1 MFWMNFADQG
11 TPLPPDNAAPGA
23 APGGTTAGPSGG
35 PPPAPTHEDSRSARE
50 EAFDAVTDVMPWAV
64 SILLHLGLILIAL
77 FVAWATVK
85 DLPPEEEIIIP
96 DVNFSPNP
104 GTPITTT
111 ATKSTTSS
119 SSSSS
124 ASLSAVRSAAAKG
137 ELSFAGGASG
147 GSQGAGLGAGLSG
160 MGNNVLAAAAGND
173 QSMKTTLFGTGGN
186 ARRVVYLI
194 DASGSLLDTLPFV
207 ITELKNSI
215 ARLKIQQDFTVIFFQ
230 GTEAIEIPVP
240 RTGLK
245 KADDQTKQRV
255 IAWLDAGH
263 VIPQGLSNPVVALEL
278 ALRYKPQLI
287 ILLSDNITGQGEYEV
302 DQRRLLADIERHN
315 TAKTKIATI
324 QFLYPDSLVAANLQP
339 TLKLI
344 ADQTGGTYKFLD
356 AQELEIE

>member
-1 MFWMNFADQG
+1 MQFAETG
-11 TPLPPDNAAPGA
+11 TPLPPDGTPAAPVDEH
-23 APGGTTAGPSGG
+23 
-35 PPPAPTHEDSRSARE
+35 APTARA
-50 EAFDAVTDVMPWAV
+50 EAFDALTDVMPWAV

-77 FVAWATVK
+77 FVAYVTVQ
-85 DLPPEEEIIIP
+85 DTPPEDEIIIP

-104 GTPITTT
+104 GTPITQTT
-111 ATKSTTSS
+111 TQSTQSS

-124 ASLSAVRSAAAKG
+124 ASMSQAVRDAAAQG
-137 ELSFAGGASG
+137 ALSFAGGPSG
-147 GSQGAGLGAGLSG
+147 GSNGAGLGMGMSG
-160 MGNNVLAAAAGND
+160 TGNSVLAAGTGND
-173 QSMKTTLFGTGGN
+173 AAMSTKLFGVGGN

-215 ARLKIQQDFTVIFFQ
+215 ARLKIQQEFTVIFFQ
-230 GTEAIEIPVP
+230 GTEAIEVPIP

-245 KADDQTKQRV
+245 KADEQTKQRV

-278 ALRYKPQLI
+278 ALRYNPQLI

-302 DQRRLLADIERHN
+302 DQRRLLADIEKNNRG
-315 TAKTKIATI
+315 KTKISTI
-324 QFLYPDSLVAANLQP
+324 QFLYPDSLVAANMEP

-344 ADQTGGTYKFLD
+344 ADQTGGTYKYLD